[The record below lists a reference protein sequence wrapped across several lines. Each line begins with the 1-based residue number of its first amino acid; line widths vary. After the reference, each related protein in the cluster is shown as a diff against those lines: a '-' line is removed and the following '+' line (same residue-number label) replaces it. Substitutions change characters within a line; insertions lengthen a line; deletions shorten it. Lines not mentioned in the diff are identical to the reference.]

1 MAHSEAYESYP
12 SSIKTQAGTERRES
26 DPKPPVARRS
36 AESREFGEF
45 LRSPVMWNML
55 FVPALLALA
64 AVIYMISNLHP
75 GPGRVPGV
83 GDSGSPNGQ
92 PGDIGRG

>member
-1 MAHSEAYESYP
+1 MARSEAYESYP
-12 SSIKTQAGTERRES
+12 NSIKNQADAERRES
-26 DPKPPVARRS
+26 APKQRGDRS
-36 AESREFGEF
+36 SESREFGEL
-45 LRSPVMWNML
+45 LRSPVMWNLL
-55 FVPALLALA
+55 FIPALLAFA

>member
-1 MAHSEAYESYP
+1 MPHSETYESLPNSLKAHSA
-12 SSIKTQAGTERRES
+12 AERREWGS
-26 DPKPPVARRS
+26 KELVDRRS
-36 AESREFGEF
+36 SDSKQFGELF
-45 LRSPVMWNML
+45 RSPVMWNLL

-83 GDSGSPNGQ
+83 GDSASPNAQ